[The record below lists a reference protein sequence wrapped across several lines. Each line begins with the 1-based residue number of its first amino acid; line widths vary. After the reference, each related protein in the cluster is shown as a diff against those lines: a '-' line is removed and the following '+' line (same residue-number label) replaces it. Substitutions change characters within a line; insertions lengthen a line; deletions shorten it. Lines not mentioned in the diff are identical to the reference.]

1 MRQKLNFCLTEQRKL
16 SRSLTIERQGE
27 KYFPVEL
34 EPEILGPLGLFLSV
48 YPIPF

>member
-34 EPEILGPLGLFLSV
+34 EAEILGLFLSM